1 MTTSPEFAR
10 MHLSI
15 VANHGRE
22 TNFQPES
29 HISELAMAGPEFVYE
44 RQDAAEKNTCQTQTT
59 ALIGILT

>member
-1 MTTSPEFAR
+1 